1 MDKPTTTNY
10 PVNNLIMSRWSPRA
24 FSNQLVEKKKVLSVL
39 EAARWAPSAFNE
51 QPWRFVIGE
60 NGDETYTKIFDSLV
74 EWNQQW
80 VKFVPVLIL
89 NIAKKT
95 FTHNNTQNVTFKY
108 DLGQAVG
115 QMILEVVNQGLVSH
129 QMTGFDP
136 DKAASVTA
144 IGYQGNIEDLPEEF
158 AKIEINKR
166 ERKDLESIAFKEKF
180 GVSL

>member
-108 DLGQAVG
+108 DLG
-115 QMILEVVNQGLVSH
+115 
-129 QMTGFDP
+129 
-136 DKAASVTA
+136 
-144 IGYQGNIEDLPEEF
+144 
-158 AKIEINKR
+158 
-166 ERKDLESIAFKEKF
+166 
-180 GVSL
+180 